1 MSVSEQFNDL
11 FFNKAASAEG
21 RDKLAEYGGSY
32 IRDKLREVS
41 FLRKILPFQPVTKR
55 DCQRSVNHD
64 TLVRIRDIEPN
75 SRAMALTFRGRPTAR
90 YIRGARYEIPFFTIA
105 SEKFEKTEQELLAYE
120 MPITKIIEDNSVK
133 DIQEIEDREG
143 LRHFE
148 SAVQAMQ
155 EGVNS
160 VSGNRL
166 SGDLKGFNSS
176 NLRAGDVEPIRVT
189 KGEGAF
195 ARTTDDFVVEPIQR
209 GDFIDLFNLLD
220 GSRLR
225 LERMLLT
232 EPDWNDV
239 CRWTVD
245 DFGDKL
251 QSETTVDGYKYGQLI
266 GRKVIRT
273 IKTNILRRGNIYGF
287 APPDFIGDAY
297 VLNETKF
304 YIDKVMNL
312 MTWASWE
319 DIGIGVGNIAAMC
332 KLELYSGSVTP
343 GFDTAGP
350 AVVTDP
356 GYSAKLPVAED
367 DLDEVNNRA
376 DEGLT
381 FPQVNSF

>member
-1 MSVSEQFNDL
+1 MSVSEQFNEL
-11 FFNKAASAEG
+11 FFDKAASAEG

-55 DCQRSVNHD
+55 ECQRSVNHD

-155 EGVNS
+155 EGVNG

-176 NLRAGDVEPIRVT
+176 NLRAGDVESIRVT
-189 KGEGAF
+189 KGEGAL
-195 ARTTDDFVVEPIQR
+195 ARTTDDFIVEPIQR
-209 GDFIDLFNLLD
+209 NDFIDLFNLLD

-266 GRKVIRT
+266 GRKVVRT
-273 IKTNILRRGNIYGF
+273 IKTNILRRGCIYGF

-332 KLELYSGSVTP
+332 KLELFSGSVTP
-343 GFDTAGP
+343 GFDLAGP
-350 AVVTDP
+350 APVTDP
-356 GYSAKLPVAED
+356 GYAAKLPVAED